1 MDNFFKIKSQVY
13 DASIE
18 KSELEFFRYS
28 LLKTMTLT
36 AFIFSFLIATLYIFE
51 FFPLNKL
58 YQYIL
63 YFYSLINLFAYYL
76 LRTNNYKYYFV
87 SVNILILSSLFTF
100 IAMAIT
106 VTYDE
111 FRFVWFFL
119 TSLASFILGGKRYG
133 FIISFIVVFIM
144 LFFYFMQW
152 IEFSIYAMLT
162 FILALFVL
170 NIFSYFFIQKIE
182 NDAMLLQQKVIQEVT
197 KRQTQEQLLLR
208 QYRMTNM
215 GEMIDAIA
223 HQWRQPLM
231 QANMILLNLDDSL
244 EDETY
249 SKTFIQDK
257 IKELTMITA
266 HMSQTIEDFREIL
279 KNDKDKKIFEINDTL
294 EEVLGF
300 MKNHLMD
307 IDIIYDKDK
316 VSVNNH
322 KNELIQV
329 LIILLSN
336 AAQALES
343 KQIDHKYISISTQ
356 TDNDDLSITI
366 EDNAGGIESKFLDRI
381 FDPYFTTKKQSGGT
395 GLGLY
400 IAKIIIE
407 QNMQGKLSV
416 TQGSHGA
423 RFNITIKRNV

>member
-1 MDNFFKIKSQVY
+1 MKNFFKNDLQVSN
-13 DASIE
+13 ASIQE
-18 KSELEFFRYS
+18 SGLDFFRYS
-28 LLKTMTLT
+28 LLSTITLT
-36 AFIFSFLIATLYIFE
+36 AFIFSFFIATLYTLE

-58 YQYIL
+58 FQNIL

-76 LRTNNYKYYFV
+76 LQMNHYKYYLT
-87 SVNILILSSLFTF
+87 SVNILILSSLSTF
-100 IAMAIT
+100 IVMALT

-119 TSLASFILGGKRYG
+119 TSFASFILGGKRYG
-133 FIISFIVVFIM
+133 FMISFMIVFIM
-144 LFFYFMQW
+144 MSLYFMER
-152 IEFSIYAMLT
+152 IELSAYAMFT
-162 FILALFVL
+162 FIMALFVF

-182 NDAMLLQQKVIQEVT
+182 NDAALLQQKVIQEVV

-231 QANMILLNLDDSL
+231 QTNMILLNIDDALDD
-244 EDETY
+244 D
-249 SKTFIQDK
+249 TFAKEYMQEK
-257 IKELTMITA
+257 IAELTSLTA
-266 HMSQTIEDFREIL
+266 HMSQTIEDFRDL
-279 KNDKDKKIFEINDTL
+279 LRDDKDKTEFQITDAL
-294 EEVLGF
+294 EEVFGF
-300 MKNHLMD
+300 MKNHLKD
-307 IDIIYDKDK
+307 IHVDYNKNEISIINY
-316 VSVNNH
+316 

-336 AAQALES
+336 AAEAFEA
-343 KQIDHKYISISTQ
+343 KKIDPKYIAISIQ
-356 TDNDDLSITI
+356 TDQDNLSIAI
-366 EDNAGGIESKFLDRI
+366 EDNAGGIESQFIDKL

-407 QNMQGKLSV
+407 QNMQGKLTV
-416 TQGSHGA
+416 AQGDQGA
-423 RFNITIKRNV
+423 RFTITIKRNI